1 MYNWDRHYKSAS
13 VDRETGNHNVG
24 YITMVGESSHPIK
37 RPMLRMKT
45 HDMGFTPSKDLDLT
59 PISIPGDFHLR
70 KHELKFR
77 VGKSDCCELPEP
89 EDEVVDMESDQGR
102 SIPTTEIRKIDRSLR
117 LNVEKFKPFMNRIGR
132 NRWYHPLT
140 SNDVSAYGS
149 TYVRTMLV
157 TPFAKTQLLVSR

>member
-1 MYNWDRHYKSAS
+1 
-13 VDRETGNHNVG
+13 
-24 YITMVGESSHPIK
+24 MVGESSHPIK

-45 HDMGFTPSKDLDLT
+45 NDVGFATSISEKRSKSNDIDLT

-77 VGKSDCCELPEP
+77 VGKTDFIASPEP
-89 EDEVVDMESDQGR
+89 EDEVIDMKSDQGR

-149 TYVRTMLV
+149 TYVRTMHV